1 MEKRKFDKAL
11 EIHDA
16 LETLKNIQLE
26 VLDQNRCVAIEIDDD
41 VLLHLPGLLYTRF
54 AEWVARE
61 REILEKE
68 FERV

>member
-16 LETLKNIQLE
+16 IETLKSIQLE
-26 VLDQNRCVAIEIDDD
+26 VLDQNRCVAIEIDDE

-54 AEWVARE
+54 AEWVAAQ